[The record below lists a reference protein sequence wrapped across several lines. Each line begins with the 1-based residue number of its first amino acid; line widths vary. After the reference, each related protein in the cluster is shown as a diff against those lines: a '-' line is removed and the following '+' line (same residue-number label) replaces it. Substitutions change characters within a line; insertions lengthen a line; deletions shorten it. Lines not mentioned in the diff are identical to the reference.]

1 MKLIKSYNRLIFLAA
16 ALCGMVMSQPVSSQ
30 NVTDSL
36 NLHAVHNYHDAIT
49 EPGREFR
56 GAWIHTVGNGEYK
69 NMTTAQ
75 MKQHFI
81 SLLDSLKSVNINA
94 VIFQVRPQADAFYK
108 SKLEPWSRYI
118 TGQQGVAPKP
128 AWDPLEFMVKECH
141 KRGME
146 LHAWFNPYRVASNEQ
161 QIKTLA
167 KTHLY
172 YKKPYLFVKYG
183 RLLVF
188 DPGEPEAREWIIK
201 VISDVVKRYDID
213 AVHFDDYFYPYKDY
227 DKAGNELPFPDSL
240 SFAKYAEKDGF
251 TAEQRN
257 DWRRNNVTLLV
268 KDLDSVIKAIKPW
281 VKFGISPFGVWRNIA
296 NDPTGSQTQAG
307 VQNYDD
313 LYADIKLWVKNNWI
327 DYNVPQLYWDIGHPK
342 ADFETLINW
351 WSQNNYG
358 ENLYIGEDIAQT
370 VKVKSRKVSG
380 EFENQLP
387 RKMELVRANPNVH
400 GNVWWP
406 GYTIPDNP
414 NGFTDSLR
422 KYQAHIAL
430 MPPYKHIDTLA
441 PAPIEKVSASR
452 SGGKLKISWKAHHT
466 ADEMQRAVYF
476 CVYLNDDIYPSVI
489 TQNLFYEI
497 EQDGGNSNTAAAGKT
512 SRPVEKIRIT
522 ALDRLQNESFEK
534 ILIIK

>member
-1 MKLIKSYNRLIFLAA
+1 M
-16 ALCGMVMSQPVSSQ
+16 
-30 NVTDSL
+30 
-36 NLHAVHNYHDAIT
+36 
-49 EPGREFR
+49 
-56 GAWIHTVGNGEYK
+56 
-69 NMTTAQ
+69 
-75 MKQHFI
+75 
-81 SLLDSLKSVNINA
+81 
-94 VIFQVRPQADAFYK
+94 
-108 SKLEPWSRYI
+108 
-118 TGQQGVAPKP
+118 
-128 AWDPLEFMVKECH
+128 
-141 KRGME
+141 
-146 LHAWFNPYRVASNEQ
+146 
-161 QIKTLA
+161 
-167 KTHLY
+167 
-172 YKKPYLFVKYG
+172 
-183 RLLVF
+183 
-188 DPGEPEAREWIIK
+188 
-201 VISDVVKRYDID
+201 
-213 AVHFDDYFYPYKDY
+213 HFDDYFYPYKDY
-227 DKAGNELPFPDSL
+227 DKTGNELPFPDSL

-251 TAEQRN
+251 TADRRN

-268 KDLDSVIKAIKPW
+268 KDLDSVIKEIKPW

-370 VKVKSRKVSG
+370 VKVKSRKVPG

-387 RKMELVRANPNVH
+387 RKMELVRTNPNVH

-430 MPPYKHIDTLA
+430 MPQYRGIDTLA
-441 PAPIEKVSASR
+441 PEPIEKVSASR
-452 SGGKLKISWKAHHT
+452 SHGKLKISWKAHYT
-466 ADEMQRAVYF
+466 TDEMQKAVYF
-476 CVYLNDDIYPSVI
+476 CVYLNDDIYPVAI
-489 TQNLFYEI
+489 TQDSYYEV
-497 EQDGGNSNTAAAGKT
+497 EQNNSANSVSGDEESVVVKQ
-512 SRPVEKIRIT
+512 IRIT

-534 ILIIK
+534 VLIIK

>member
-1 MKLIKSYNRLIFLAA
+1 MKHYYKLIFFTA
-16 ALCGMVMSQPVSSQ
+16 ALCCIVTSQPVNSQ
-30 NVTDSL
+30 NVVDSL
-36 NLHAVHNYHDAIT
+36 NLHAVHYYHNAVT
-49 EPGREFR
+49 EPKREFR
-56 GAWIHTVGNGEYK
+56 GAWIHTVGNGEYQK
-69 NMTTAQ
+69 MTTAQ

-81 SLLDSLKSVNINA
+81 SLLDSLKSANINA

-128 AWDPLEFMVKECH
+128 SWDPLEFMVKECH

-146 LHAWFNPYRVASNEQ
+146 LHAWFNPYRVASNDQ

-167 KTHLY
+167 KSHLY

-227 DKAGNELPFPDSL
+227 DKTGNELPFPDSL

-251 TAEQRN
+251 TADRRN

-268 KDLDSVIKAIKPW
+268 KDLDSVIKEIKPW

-370 VKVKSRKVSG
+370 VKVKSRKVPG

-387 RKMELVRANPNVH
+387 RKMELVRTNPNVH

-430 MPPYKHIDTLA
+430 MPQYRGIDTLA
-441 PAPIEKVSASR
+441 PEPIEKVSASR
-452 SGGKLKISWKAHHT
+452 SHGKLKISWKAHYT
-466 ADEMQRAVYF
+466 TDEMQKAVYF
-476 CVYLNDDIYPSVI
+476 CVYLNDDIYPVAI
-489 TQNLFYEI
+489 TQDSYYEV
-497 EQDGGNSNTAAAGKT
+497 EQNNSANSVSGDEESVVVKQ
-512 SRPVEKIRIT
+512 IRIT

-534 ILIIK
+534 VLIIK

>member
-327 DYNVPQLYWDIGHPK
+327 DYNVPQLYWDIGHP
-342 ADFETLINW
+342 
-351 WSQNNYG
+351 
-358 ENLYIGEDIAQT
+358 
-370 VKVKSRKVSG
+370 
-380 EFENQLP
+380 
-387 RKMELVRANPNVH
+387 
-400 GNVWWP
+400 
-406 GYTIPDNP
+406 
-414 NGFTDSLR
+414 
-422 KYQAHIAL
+422 
-430 MPPYKHIDTLA
+430 
-441 PAPIEKVSASR
+441 
-452 SGGKLKISWKAHHT
+452 
-466 ADEMQRAVYF
+466 
-476 CVYLNDDIYPSVI
+476 
-489 TQNLFYEI
+489 
-497 EQDGGNSNTAAAGKT
+497 
-512 SRPVEKIRIT
+512 
-522 ALDRLQNESFEK
+522 
-534 ILIIK
+534 

>member
-1 MKLIKSYNRLIFLAA
+1 
-16 ALCGMVMSQPVSSQ
+16 
-30 NVTDSL
+30 
-36 NLHAVHNYHDAIT
+36 
-49 EPGREFR
+49 
-56 GAWIHTVGNGEYK
+56 
-69 NMTTAQ
+69 MTTAQ

-81 SLLDSLKSVNINA
+81 SLLDSLKSANINA

-370 VKVKSRKVSG
+370 VKVKSRKVPG

-387 RKMELVRANPNVH
+387 RKMELVRTNPNVH

-406 GYTIPDNP
+406 GYVIPKNP
-414 NGFTDSLR
+414 DSFTDSLR

-430 MPPYKHIDTLA
+430 MPQYKNIDTLA
-441 PAPIEKVSASR
+441 PAPIEKVSASK

-466 ADEMQRAVYF
+466 ADELQKAVYF
-476 CVYLNDDIYPSVI
+476 CVYLNDDIYPSAI
-489 TQNLFYEI
+489 TQNSYYEI
-497 EQDGGNSNTAAAGKT
+497 DREGGSNSATVNGTVRKID
-512 SRPVEKIRIT
+512 KIRIT
-522 ALDRLQNESFEK
+522 ALDRMQNESFEK
-534 ILIIK
+534 ELIIK